1 MAKTTIDDQER
12 GQRVNAIIPHLVG
25 ITWEEA
31 CDLLASCMAT
41 SLARNEVRGHEA
53 ERIMLKLSS
62 VALENSAR
70 VGDIVGARN
79 GR

>member
-1 MAKTTIDDQER
+1 MANDTRPDPLR
-12 GQRVNAIIPHLVG
+12 AQRVEG
-25 ITWEEA
+25 IATRLLGLTWEEA
-31 CDLLASCMAT
+31 CDVLASSMAT
-41 SLARNEVRGHEA
+41 SLARAGVKAGEA
-53 ERIMLKLSS
+53 ERIMLHLSS